1 MVRAITCRAVQK
13 GELAFASLVALGFH
27 ALLPTCEI
35 LSLRFCDLELIE
47 SEELYLYRLANLAY
61 TLGLREPSPPVTKC
75 TPQLLDALCACPRHF
90 PGQRLWSHRAQK
102 MREMFQSRLKFV
114 RVHHFGYKP

>member
-1 MVRAITCRAVQK
+1 MVWSGVSFNLILSK
-13 GELAFASLVALGFH
+13 GLGFH

-47 SEELYLYRLANLAY
+47 SEEMYLYRLANLAY
-61 TLGLREPSPPVTKC
+61 KLGLREPCPPVTKC
-75 TPQLLDALCACPRHF
+75 TPQLLDELWACPRHF
-90 PGQRLWSHRAQK
+90 PGQRLWSHSAQK

>member
-1 MVRAITCRAVQK
+1 MCVKRQGGSIWKMVWSGVSFNLILSK
-13 GELAFASLVALGFH
+13 GLGFH

-61 TLGLREPSPPVTKC
+61 KLGLREPCPPCDKMY
-75 TPQLLDALCACPRHF
+75 TPIT
-90 PGQRLWSHRAQK
+90 G
-102 MREMFQSRLKFV
+102 
-114 RVHHFGYKP
+114 